1 VKTFIRLM
9 IINYDDG
16 AANLTSPQFAQVSG
30 ARNGVVTEV
39 FNRLSQGGRVD
50 MPLAK
55 QLWGDTYGQL
65 TDKFGIHW
73 MVDIVAQQQT

>member
-16 AANLTSPQFAQVSG
+16 AANLTSPQYAQVSG

-55 QLWGDTYGQL
+55 QFWGAHSASSRTSSASTGWS
-65 TDKFGIHW
+65 T
-73 MVDIVAQQQT
+73 